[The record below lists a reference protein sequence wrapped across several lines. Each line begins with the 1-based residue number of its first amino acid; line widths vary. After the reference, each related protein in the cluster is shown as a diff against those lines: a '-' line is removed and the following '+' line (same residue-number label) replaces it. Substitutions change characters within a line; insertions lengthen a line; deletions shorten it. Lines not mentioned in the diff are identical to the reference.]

1 MVCRMARRKMDSDS
15 TSQPMEAADS
25 VSHSSSSE
33 RSPGRS
39 SNSSSRT
46 PPRCARCRN
55 HSLKIALKGHKRY
68 CKHRT
73 CVCDKC
79 RLTAERQR
87 VMAAQ
92 TALRRAQAQDE
103 QFGRNGINPLLGIPE
118 PASPR
123 LSPPRNH
130 SPRSGTSSSPSAGT
144 STNGSVIVAHPN
156 PRPRSHSIRQLI
168 AADSGSSNHVS
179 ASTAFAPVHRGAST
193 SSMEMSRDLW
203 DYQRVEEALKDR
215 GMRCDP
221 VNIALLR
228 LCLKYVSK
236 NECNDMLDE
245 ASELLKEMQNGSV
258 HNHARA
264 TSVLVQAPPQPPEVA
279 PYPFIPSA
287 MHPMYLPRMVPP
299 PYHHSAD
306 MPAFNY
312 DHIANIWNS
321 INVPVALQ
329 EAFDLRTRNG
339 QAPKITPR
347 RSPEHPEQ

>member
-1 MVCRMARRKMDSDS
+1 MD
-15 TSQPMEAADS
+15 AADS
-25 VSHSSSSE
+25 VSHSSGS
-33 RSPGRS
+33 S
-39 SNSSSRT
+39 SNSRPQRKKA
-46 PPRCARCRN
+46 PPRCANCQN
-55 HSLKIALKGHKRY
+55 HGRKSLLKWHKRR
-68 CKHRT
+68 CKFRT
-73 CVCDKC
+73 CRCTKC
-79 RLTAERQR
+79 TLTTERRR

-92 TALRRAQAQDE
+92 TALRRAQAEDE
-103 QFGRNGINPLLGIPE
+103 RISRNCLSPLPEIPE

-123 LSPPRNH
+123 FSPPQDN
-130 SPRSGTSSSPSAGT
+130 SPRSGTTSSPSAGT

-179 ASTAFAPVHRGAST
+179 ASMAFAPVHRGAST
-193 SSMEMSRDLW
+193 SRMEMSRDLW

-347 RSPEHPEQ
+347 RSPEHPEKQ

>member
-1 MVCRMARRKMDSDS
+1 MDSDS
-15 TSQPMEAADS
+15 TSEPAEGADS
-25 VSHSSSSE
+25 ASCSSSSDK
-33 RSPGRS
+33 SPGQSSRETRS
-39 SNSSSRT
+39 SVRM

-55 HSLKIALKGHKRY
+55 HNLKISLKGHKRF
-68 CKHRT
+68 CKFRT
-73 CVCDKC
+73 CPCDKC
-79 RLTAERQR
+79 RVTTERRR

-92 TALRRAQAQDE
+92 IALRRAQAQDE
-103 QFGRNGINPLLGIPE
+103 QFGRIRTDPLLEVTE
-118 PASPR
+118 PVPRSTASP
-123 LSPPRNH
+123 
-130 SPRSGTSSSPSAGT
+130 SSSAGT
-144 STNGSVIVAHPN
+144 LSIVTHPDPGSPPISPQVVADAASTNPT
-156 PRPRSHSIRQLI
+156 
-168 AADSGSSNHVS
+168 S
-179 ASTAFAPVHRGAST
+179 ASSADVGAST
-193 SSMEMSRDLW
+193 SNAEMSRDLW

-347 RSPEHPEQ
+347 RSPEHPEKQ